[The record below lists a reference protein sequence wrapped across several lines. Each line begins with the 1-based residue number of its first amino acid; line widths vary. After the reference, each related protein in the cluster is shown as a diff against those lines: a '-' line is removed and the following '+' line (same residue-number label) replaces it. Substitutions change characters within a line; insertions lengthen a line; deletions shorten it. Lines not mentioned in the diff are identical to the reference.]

1 MPRFIRLLSVLGAV
15 WLFASAAPAQA
26 ALKVLATTPD
36 WASLATELGGDKVNV
51 YTATSA
57 FQDVHRVDAKPSLVA
72 RARSADLVVATGA
85 DLEIGWMPVL
95 MQDSGNTKIQ
105 PGSPGY
111 FEAAPL
117 VHLLEV
123 PSAVDR
129 SMGDIHPLGNPHV
142 TLNPHNI
149 TIIAQALSARLA
161 QVDPANAAFYQ
172 QRGADFQ
179 KRWAAATAKWETEAA
194 PLKGVGVVVIHR
206 DQAYLCNWLGLKEL
220 AAIEPKPGV
229 PPSAGYLAELV
240 TKLAATPPKMIL
252 RNAYNDPKAA
262 DWLSERI
269 HAPVVLL
276 PYSVGGTP
284 EAKDLFGLFD
294 DTVNRLLA
302 AAK

>member
-1 MPRFIRLLSVLGAV
+1 MSKHNRSLLALATVSLGVGA
-15 WLFASAAPAQA
+15 LPAQA
-26 ALKVLATTPD
+26 AVKVLATTPD
-36 WASLATELGGDKVNV
+36 WGALVTELGGDKVNV

-72 RARSADLVVATGA
+72 RARTADLVVATGA

-95 MQDSGNTKIQ
+95 LQDSGNSKIQ

-142 TLNPHNI
+142 TLDPRNI
-149 TIIAQALSARLA
+149 AIIARALAARLA
-161 QVDPANAAFYQ
+161 LVDSANAAYYAA
-172 QRGADFQ
+172 RGEDFQ
-179 KRWAAATAKWETEAA
+179 TRWQQASERWQARAA

-206 DQAYLCNWLGLKEL
+206 DQAYLCNWLGMKEI
-220 AAIEPKPGV
+220 ASIEPKPGV
-229 PPSAGYLAELV
+229 PPSAGYLAQLV
-240 TKLAATPPKMIL
+240 TKLAATPPKVIL
-252 RNAYNDPKAA
+252 RNAYNDPRAA
-262 DWLSERI
+262 DWLAERI

-284 EAKDLFGLFD
+284 EAKDLVGLFD
-294 DTVNRLLA
+294 DTINRLLA
-302 AAK
+302 ALK

>member
-1 MPRFIRLLSVLGAV
+1 MPRFIRLLSVLCAACLVGAV
-15 WLFASAAPAQA
+15 APAQA

-36 WASLATELGGDKVNV
+36 WASLTTELGGDKVNV

-95 MQDSGNTKIQ
+95 LQDSGNTRIQ

-149 TIIAQALSARLA
+149 TIIAAALSARLA

-179 KRWAAATAKWETEAA
+179 KRWTEATVKWEAAAA
-194 PLKGVGVVVIHR
+194 PLKGIGVVVIHR
-206 DQAYLCNWLGLKEL
+206 DQVYLCNWLGLKEL

-240 TKLAATPPKMIL
+240 TKLGATPPKMIL

-262 DWLSERI
+262 DWLAERI
-269 HAPVVLL
+269 HVPVVLL

>member
-1 MPRFIRLLSVLGAV
+1 MPRSTRLLIVLGTA
-15 WLFASAAPAQA
+15 WLLCAGVPAQA
-26 ALKVLATTPD
+26 AIKVLATTPD
-36 WASLATELGGDKVNV
+36 WASLTTELGGDKVNV

-149 TIIAQALSARLA
+149 AIIAAALTARLA

-179 KRWAAATAKWETEAA
+179 KRWAAATAKWEAEAA

-206 DQAYLCNWLGLKEL
+206 DQTYLCAWLGLKEL

-240 TKLAATPPKMIL
+240 TKLSAAPPKMIL
-252 RNAYNDPKAA
+252 RSAYNDPKAA

>member
-1 MPRFIRLLSVLGAV
+1 L
-15 WLFASAAPAQA
+15 PAHA
-26 ALKVLATTPD
+26 TLKVLATTPD
-36 WASLATELGGDKVNV
+36 WAALVNELGGDKVNV

-72 RARSADLVVATGA
+72 RARTADLVIATGA

-95 MQDSGNTKIQ
+95 LQDSGNTKIQ

-142 TLNPHNI
+142 TLDPRNI
-149 TIIAQALSARLA
+149 AIIAKALAARLA
-161 QVDPANAAFYQ
+161 QLDPANAAYYGT
-172 QRGADFQ
+172 RGEDFQ
-179 KRWAAATAKWETEAA
+179 KRWSAASAKWDAAAA
-194 PLKGVGVVVIHR
+194 PLRGVGLVVIHR
-206 DQAYLCNWLGLKEL
+206 DQVYLCNWLGLKEL

-240 TKLAATPPKMIL
+240 TKLAASPPKMIL

-262 DWLSERI
+262 EWLAGRI
-269 HAPVVLL
+269 HVPVVLL
-276 PYSVGGTP
+276 PYTVGGTP

-294 DTVNRLLA
+294 DTINRLLA
-302 AAK
+302 ANK

>member
-1 MPRFIRLLSVLGAV
+1 MFKNLRYHMA
-15 WLFASAAPAQA
+15 FASLALAATLPAHA
-26 ALKVLATTPD
+26 TLKVLATTPD
-36 WASLATELGGDKVNV
+36 WAALVNELGGDKVNV

-72 RARSADLVVATGA
+72 RARSADLVIATGA

-95 MQDSGNTKIQ
+95 LQDSGNTKIQ

-117 VHLLEV
+117 VRLLEV

-142 TLNPHNI
+142 TLDPRNI
-149 TIIAQALSARLA
+149 AIIAKALAARLA
-161 QVDPANAAFYQ
+161 QLDPANAAYYGT
-172 QRGADFQ
+172 RGEDFQ
-179 KRWAAATAKWETEAA
+179 KRWSAASAKWDAAAA
-194 PLKGVGVVVIHR
+194 PLRGVGLVVIHR
-206 DQAYLCNWLGLKEL
+206 DQVYLCNWLGLKEL

-240 TKLAATPPKMIL
+240 TKLAASPPKMIL

-262 DWLSERI
+262 EWLAERI
-269 HAPVVLL
+269 HVPVVLL
-276 PYSVGGTP
+276 PYTVGGTP

-294 DTVNRLLA
+294 DTINRLLA
-302 AAK
+302 ANK